1 MTAQPQPAGSS
12 RPVLSAEFLV
22 IGGGVTGLAAAWSL
36 TRRGREV
43 VVLDQAP
50 VGHSRGGSHGSC
62 RIFRLGYDDPGY
74 VTLAGQA
81 KALWSE
87 LEDACGER
95 LLLPTPQLT
104 FGPQMPQVHAAMR
117 AAGAACEMLTAASA
131 AARFPGVRVAGEVL
145 LEPASAVIAADRTL
159 AGLAG
164 LAGEIRTG
172 VRVTALAD
180 DGRRVR
186 VSTSAGD
193 VEAGRVIVC
202 AGPWTSGLLATA
214 GIIVPASATL
224 EQVAYL
230 VPADNGPQAFPMPIF
245 VQFGS
250 DIPYGLPVPGTQR
263 YKIGIHHGGPPIE
276 PDHQEHLADPGLVR
290 RIEQV
295 AREFLP
301 RFDPSPAALERCV
314 YDNSPDTDFIVD
326 RTGNVVIGAGT
337 SGHGFKFGPL
347 LGEWLAGLADNTAG
361 DGRTWSGA
369 LAATANRFAL
379 TRF

>member
-1 MTAQPQPAGSS
+1 
-12 RPVLSAEFLV
+12 
-22 IGGGVTGLAAAWSL
+22 
-36 TRRGREV
+36 
-43 VVLDQAP
+43 
-50 VGHSRGGSHGSC
+50 
-62 RIFRLGYDDPGY
+62 
-74 VTLAGQA
+74 
-81 KALWSE
+81 
-87 LEDACGER
+87 
-95 LLLPTPQLT
+95 
-104 FGPQMPQVHAAMR
+104 
-117 AAGAACEMLTAASA
+117 
-131 AARFPGVRVAGEVL
+131 
-145 LEPASAVIAADRTL
+145 
-159 AGLAG
+159 
-164 LAGEIRTG
+164 
-172 VRVTALAD
+172 
-180 DGRRVR
+180 
-186 VSTSAGD
+186 
-193 VEAGRVIVC
+193 
-202 AGPWTSGLLATA
+202 
-214 GIIVPASATL
+214 VPASATL

-230 VPADNGPQAFPMPIF
+230 VPADNGPQEFPMPIF